1 MRWHSLMGEDSV
13 RAVAPVVTVM
23 VGGMA
28 TVVRMGVARV
38 GVVEAR
44 VEVAMMVAVKREA
57 IILHMV
63 NLCRTGVK
71 VI

>member
-1 MRWHSLMGEDSV
+1 M

-38 GVVEAR
+38 RVVEAR
-44 VEVAMMVAVKREA
+44 VEVAMMLAVMAVMLAVRVAMAVE
-57 IILHMV
+57 V
-63 NLCRTGVK
+63 
-71 VI
+71 

>member
-1 MRWHSLMGEDSV
+1 MGEDSV

-44 VEVAMMVAVKREA
+44 VEVAMIVAVMAVMLAVRVAMAVE
-57 IILHMV
+57 V
-63 NLCRTGVK
+63 
-71 VI
+71 

>member
-1 MRWHSLMGEDSV
+1 MGEDSV

-38 GVVEAR
+38 RVVEAR
-44 VEVAMMVAVKREA
+44 VEVAMMVAVMAVMLAVRVAMAVE
-57 IILHMV
+57 V
-63 NLCRTGVK
+63 
-71 VI
+71 

>member
-1 MRWHSLMGEDSV
+1 M

-28 TVVRMGVARV
+28 TVVRMGVAGV

-44 VEVAMMVAVKREA
+44 VEVAMMVTVMAVMLAVRVAMAVE
-57 IILHMV
+57 V
-63 NLCRTGVK
+63 WGVAA
-71 VI
+71 

>member
-1 MRWHSLMGEDSV
+1 M

-38 GVVEAR
+38 RVVEAR
-44 VEVAMMVAVKREA
+44 VEMAMTVAVMSVVLAVRVAMAVE
-57 IILHMV
+57 M
-63 NLCRTGVK
+63 
-71 VI
+71 